1 MSDKKK
7 FLAYA
12 ALYYYLGEV
21 FYIDIGQPA
30 APQYFLPPIP
40 ITLALLWLIQFAARA
55 EIFSRVH
62 LPNLLTGVAWLV
74 MFPLLYTWTY
84 QRQWFMSLIYY
95 DFAVGT
101 AIFILLT
108 SADVLLMSAKKFR
121 LAAALMCLLNFL
133 FWTIPLVELI
143 YYCMTWHCL
152 SPASLMA
159 VYLTNW
165 HEAGEFIRAMIGL
178 PTVALICAGV
188 GFLLRLAFKAHVNF
202 GRRLF
207 NNEELGMKT
216 LVPSPQSLVPNCE
229 RLAAASVALMCSFA
243 ALIHYAPQTSMAGL
257 WKTVTDYAAQ
267 TQLYSQGRDERL
279 ADLHI
284 DAAQTL
290 PAKAKGTV
298 IFIIGESA
306 SRTYMHAY
314 NPAFPFDNT
323 PWLDG
328 KLDKI
333 PPTLPLPADAKLNP
347 DYAPTPDNT
356 PALTPAQ
363 GKFIIFQNVYASWTQ
378 TVPVLQR
385 ALTEQSQYNDKEFF
399 QSVSIVDAARKAG
412 YKTYWFSNQ
421 GRYGEFDSAITL
433 VAKTADV
440 SEWTDDAFDFSE
452 LEDEILLKFFER
464 VDPNEN
470 NFIVFHLMGS
480 HIYYN
485 SRYPRRFKKWVTADG
500 TRMMLVAPSYANSIL
515 YTDFVLSKI
524 FDYAERNL
532 NLQAMIY
539 FSDHGED
546 LEISHNPDVF
556 RFEMLRVPMFIYLSP
571 EYEKLFPDKAST
583 LENRRAEYFTNDM
596 FYDTFCGMINAPSN
610 RYDAGQDFSSAAYR
624 FKRDTLTTML
634 GQHKLTEDKE

>member
-1 MSDKKK
+1 MLSLPLNSLMSDNKK

-30 APQYFLPPIP
+30 APKYFFPPLPV
-40 ITLALLWLIQFAARA
+40 TLALLWLIQFAARK
-55 EIFSRVH
+55 EIFSRPM
-62 LPNLLTGVAWLV
+62 LPNLLTGLAWLV

-108 SADVLLMSAKKFR
+108 STTIILRSAWISC
-121 LAAALMCLLNFL
+121 ALNLI
-133 FWTIPLVELI
+133 FWLVPLVELV
-143 YYCMTWHCL
+143 YYCLTWHCL

-159 VYLTNW
+159 IYLTNW
-165 HEAGEFIRAMIGL
+165 HEAGEFLHAMIGL
-178 PTVALICAGV
+178 PNLFLIFAAIGLALRFFYRTHKEFLQRLTVDK
-188 GFLLRLAFKAHVNF
+188 F
-202 GRRLF
+202 
-207 NNEELGMKT
+207 
-216 LVPSPQSLVPNCE
+216 
-229 RLAAASVALMCSFA
+229 RLAAAVVAFVGSLA
-243 ALIHYAPQTSMAGL
+243 ALIYYVPQTSMAGL

-267 TQLYSQGRDERL
+267 TQRYSEGRNERL
-279 ADLHI
+279 ADLKI

-290 PAKAKGTV
+290 PAKSKGTV
-298 IFIIGESA
+298 IFVIGESA
-306 SRTYMHAY
+306 SRDYMHAY

-323 PWLDG
+323 PWLSS
-328 KLDKI
+328 KLDKV
-333 PPTLPLPADAKLNP
+333 PPPPALPDDVKINP
-347 DYAPTPDNT
+347 DYEATPDNT
-356 PALTPAQ
+356 PRLTTYD

-399 QSVSIVDAARKAG
+399 ESVSIVDAARKAG

-421 GRYGEFDSAITL
+421 GRYGEYESAITL

-440 SEWTDDAFDFSE
+440 SEWTDDAFDFSG
-452 LEDEILLKFFER
+452 LEDETLLKFFER
-464 VDPNEN
+464 VDPHEN

-485 SRYPRRFKKWVTADG
+485 SRYPRSFKKWVTKDG
-500 TRMMLVAPSYANSIL
+500 TGMMLAAPSYANSIL
-515 YTDFVLSKI
+515 YTDYVLSKI
-524 FDYAERNL
+524 FDYAKDNL

-546 LEISHNPDVF
+546 LKISHNPDVF

-571 EYEKLFPDKAST
+571 EYERLCPEQATT
-583 LENRRAEYFTNDM
+583 LESRREEYFTNDM
-596 FYDTFCGMINAPSN
+596 FYDTFCGLINAPSN
-610 RYDAGQDFSSAAYR
+610 RYDAGQDFSSPAYR
-624 FKRDTLTTML
+624 FTRDTLTTML
-634 GQHKLTEDKE
+634 GQHKLTDDKE

>member
-1 MSDKKK
+1 MSDKKI
-7 FLAYA
+7 FLAHA

-40 ITLALLWLIQFAARA
+40 ITIALLWLIQFSSG
-55 EIFSRVH
+55 EKIFSRAH
-62 LPNLLTGVAWLV
+62 LPNFLTGAAWLV

-101 AIFILLT
+101 AIFIFLT
-108 SADVLLMSAKKFR
+108 SALIIFRSPKICVLNLF
-121 LAAALMCLLNFL
+121 

-159 VYLTNW
+159 IYLTNW
-165 HEAGEFIRAMIGL
+165 HEAGEFIRAMIGIPAAAIIFFAIGIFL
-178 PTVALICAGV
+178 RLTFKSHEKFLQKLTLDTERTAAAAVALIGS
-188 GFLLRLAFKAHVNF
+188 F
-202 GRRLF
+202 
-207 NNEELGMKT
+207 
-216 LVPSPQSLVPNCE
+216 
-229 RLAAASVALMCSFA
+229 VALIF
-243 ALIHYAPQTSMAGL
+243 YVPQTSMAGL

-267 TQLYSQGRDERL
+267 TQLYSENRAARL
-279 ADLHI
+279 EDLKLS
-284 DAAQTL
+284 TENNL
-290 PAKAKGTV
+290 GGTI
-298 IFIIGESA
+298 IFVIGESA
-306 SRTYMHAY
+306 SRDYMHAY
-314 NPAFPFDNT
+314 NPDFPFDDT
-323 PWLDG
+323 PWLSS
-328 KLDKI
+328 KLEKNF
-333 PPTLPLPADAKLNP
+333 PVKNLPDDAKLNE
-347 DYAPTPDNT
+347 DYKATDDNT
-356 PALTPAQ
+356 PNLTKAD
-363 GKFIIFQNVYASWTQ
+363 GKFIVFKNVYASWTQ

-385 ALTEQSQYNDKEFF
+385 ALTEQSQYNDKKFF
-399 QSVSIVDAARKAG
+399 ESVSIVDAARKAG
-412 YKTYWFSNQ
+412 YKTFWFSNQ

-452 LEDEILLKFFER
+452 LEDEVLLKFFER
-464 VDPNEN
+464 VDSNEK

-485 SRYPRRFKKWVTADG
+485 SRYPRKFKKWVTRDG
-500 TRMMLVAPSYANSIL
+500 TGMMLAAPSYANSIL
-515 YTDFVLSKI
+515 YTDFILSKI
-524 FDYAERNL
+524 FDYAKKNL

-556 RFEMLRVPMFIYLSP
+556 RFEMLRIPMFIYFSP
-571 EYEKLFPDKAST
+571 EYEKVFPEKVST
-583 LENRRAEYFTNDM
+583 LENRREEYFTNDM
-596 FYDTFCGMINAPSN
+596 FYDTFCGLINAKSN
-610 RYDAGQDFSSAAYR
+610 RYDAGQDFSSAEYKFNR
-624 FKRDTLTTML
+624 ETLTTML

>member
-1 MSDKKK
+1 MSDKKI
-7 FLAYA
+7 FLAHA

-30 APQYFLPPIP
+30 APQYFLPPLPVTI
-40 ITLALLWLIQFAARA
+40 ALLWLIQFSSG
-55 EIFSRVH
+55 EKIFSRAH

-101 AIFILLT
+101 AIFIFLT
-108 SADVLLMSAKKFR
+108 SAIVIFHCALRITHCALFFCVL
-121 LAAALMCLLNFL
+121 NL
-133 FWTIPLVELI
+133 FFWLIPLTELI

-159 VYLTNW
+159 IYLTNW

-178 PTVALICAGV
+178 PTAALILLLIGFFLRLTFTAHKKFLQRLTLDTERTAAAAVAL
-188 GFLLRLAFKAHVNF
+188 
-202 GRRLF
+202 
-207 NNEELGMKT
+207 LG
-216 LVPSPQSLVPNCE
+216 
-229 RLAAASVALMCSFA
+229 SFA
-243 ALIHYAPQTSMAGL
+243 ALIFYLPQTSMAGL
-257 WKTVTDYAAQ
+257 YKTVTDYAAQ
-267 TQLYSQGRDERL
+267 TQLYSENRAARL
-279 ADLHI
+279 ADLKLS
-284 DAAQTL
+284 TENNL
-290 PAKAKGTV
+290 GGTI
-298 IFIIGESA
+298 IFVIGESA
-306 SRTYMHAY
+306 SRDYMHAY
-314 NPAFPFDNT
+314 NPAFPFDDT
-323 PWLDG
+323 PWLSS
-328 KLDKI
+328 KLEKI
-333 PPTLPLPADAKLNP
+333 PPTPALPDDAKINP
-347 DYAPTPDNT
+347 DYKATPDNT
-356 PALTPAQ
+356 PNLTPAD
-363 GKFIIFQNVYASWTQ
+363 GKFIIFKNVYASWTQ

-399 QSVSIVDAARKAG
+399 ESVSIVDAARKAG

-440 SEWTDDAFDFSE
+440 SDWTDDAFDFSE
-452 LEDEILLKFFER
+452 LEDEVLLKFFER
-464 VDPNEN
+464 VNPDDK

-485 SRYPRRFKKWVTADG
+485 SRYPRRFKKWVTRDG
-500 TRMMLVAPSYANSIL
+500 TGMMLAAPSYANSIL

-524 FDYAERNL
+524 FDYAAQNL

-556 RFEMLRVPMFIYLSP
+556 RFEMLRVPMFMYFSA
-571 EYEKLFPDKAST
+571 EYEKIFPDKVAT
-583 LENRRAEYFTNDM
+583 LENNREKYFTNDM
-596 FYDTFCGMINAPSN
+596 FYDTFCGIINAQSN
-610 RYDAGQDFSSAAYR
+610 RYDAGQDFSSAEYKFTR
-624 FKRDTLTTML
+624 ETLTTML
-634 GQHKLTEDKE
+634 GQHKLTEDEE

>member
-1 MSDKKK
+1 MLARMQNLPLNSLMTDTKK

-30 APQYFLPPIP
+30 ASKYFLPPIP
-40 ITLALLWLIQFAARA
+40 ATIALLWLIQFAARK
-55 EIFSRVH
+55 EIFSRPM
-62 LPNLLTGVAWLV
+62 LPNLLTGLAWLM

-108 SADVLLMSAKKFR
+108 SAEVLLSRFR
-121 LAAALMCLLNFL
+121 LVAALMCVLNL
-133 FWTIPLVELI
+133 FFWLVPLVELI
-143 YYCMTWHCL
+143 YYCLTWHCL

-159 VYLTNW
+159 IYLTNW
-165 HEAGEFIRAMIGL
+165 HEASEFIRAMIGL
-178 PTVALICAGV
+178 PNVILICAAIGIVLKFFYRAHKNFTAQLSVIDTRRNLAAIVALIG
-188 GFLLRLAFKAHVNF
+188 
-202 GRRLF
+202 
-207 NNEELGMKT
+207 
-216 LVPSPQSLVPNCE
+216 SL
-229 RLAAASVALMCSFA
+229 S
-243 ALIHYAPQTSMAGL
+243 ALIYYTPQTSMAGL
-257 WKTVTDYAAQ
+257 WKTVTDYAEQ

-279 ADLHI
+279 ADLQI
-284 DAAQTL
+284 DAARTL
-290 PAKAKGTV
+290 AAKAPGTV
-298 IFIIGESA
+298 ILVIGESA
-306 SRTYMHAY
+306 SRDYMHAY
-314 NPAFPFDNT
+314 NPNFPFDDT
-323 PWLDG
+323 PWLSS
-328 KLDKI
+328 KLEKI
-333 PPTLPLPADAKLNP
+333 LPPSELPNDAKINP
-347 DYAPTPDNT
+347 DYQTTPDNT
-356 PALTPAQ
+356 PNLTTDA

-399 QSVSIVDAARKAG
+399 ESVSIVDVARKAG

-452 LEDEILLKFFER
+452 LEDEVLLKFLER
-464 VDPNEN
+464 VDPHEN
-470 NFIVFHLMGS
+470 NFIVLHIMGS

-485 SRYPRRFKKWVTADG
+485 SRYPRRFKKWVTKDG
-500 TRMMLVAPSYANSIL
+500 TGMMLAAPSYANSIL
-515 YTDFVLSKI
+515 YTDYVLSKI
-524 FDYAERNL
+524 FDYAAAKL

-556 RFEMLRVPMFIYLSP
+556 RFEMVRVPMFIYLSSEYVGTFP
-571 EYEKLFPDKAST
+571 EQTAT
-583 LENRRAEYFTNDM
+583 LENHSDKYFTNDL
-596 FYDTFCGMINAPSN
+596 FYDTLCGLINAPSN
-610 RYDAGQDFSSAAYR
+610 RYDAEQDFSSAKYR
-624 FKRDTLTTML
+624 FTRNTLTTML

>member
-1 MSDKKK
+1 MTDNQK
-7 FLAYA
+7 FLLCAG
-12 ALYYYLGEV
+12 LYYYLCEV

-40 ITLALLWLIQFAARA
+40 VTIALLWLIQFAANTELFNR
-55 EIFSRVH
+55 RH
-62 LPNLLTGVAWLV
+62 LPNLLTGLAWCAT
-74 MFPLLYTWTY
+74 FPLLFTWTY

-101 AIFILLT
+101 AIFIFLT
-108 SADVLLMSAKKFR
+108 GALIIFR
-121 LAAALMCLLNFL
+121 APLIICALNLI
-133 FWTIPLVELI
+133 FWLVPLIEVV

-159 VYLTNW
+159 LYLTNW
-165 HEAGEFIRAMIGL
+165 HESIEFLRAMLGL
-178 PTVALICAGV
+178 PTVAVILLLI
-188 GFLLRLAFKAHVNF
+188 GFFMRLVYKAHKNF
-202 GRRLF
+202 LRMLTF
-207 NNEELGMKT
+207 DT
-216 LVPSPQSLVPNCE
+216 E
-229 RLAAASVALMCSFA
+229 RTAAAAVAMLGSIA
-243 ALIHYAPQTSMAGL
+243 ALIFYAPQTSMAGL

-267 TQLYSQGRDERL
+267 TQLYSKNREERL
-279 ADLHI
+279 ADLKI
-284 DAAQTL
+284 DADNAL
-290 PAKAKGTV
+290 PAKVKGTV
-298 IFIIGESA
+298 IFVIGESA

-314 NPAFPFDNT
+314 NPNFPFDDT
-323 PWLDG
+323 PWLDS
-328 KLDKI
+328 KLEKNF
-333 PPTLPLPADAKLNP
+333 PMQNLPEDAKLNP
-347 DYAPTPDNT
+347 DYSAAVDNT
-356 PALTPAQ
+356 PNLTPPE
-363 GKFIIFQNVYASWTQ
+363 GKFIVFENIYASWTQ

-399 QSVSIVDAARKAG
+399 ESISIVDAARKAG

-440 SEWTDDAFDFSE
+440 SDWTDDTFDFTE
-452 LEDEILLKFFER
+452 LEDEILLKYLDR

-470 NFIVFHLMGS
+470 NFIVLHLMGS

-485 SRYPRRFKKWVTADG
+485 SRYPRRFKKWLTKDG
-500 TRMMLVAPSYANSIL
+500 TRMMLAAPSYANSIL

-524 FDYAERNL
+524 FDYARANL

-556 RFEMLRVPMFIYLSP
+556 RFEMLRVPMFIWFSP
-571 EYEKLFPDKAST
+571 AYEKIFPDKVTT
-583 LENRRAEYFTNDM
+583 LDSRRAEYFTNDM
-596 FYDTFCGMINAPSN
+596 FYDTFCGIINAPSN
-610 RYDAGQDFSSAAYR
+610 RYDAAQDFSSAAYN
-624 FKRDTLTTML
+624 FNRDNLTTML

>member
-1 MSDKKK
+1 MSDTKK

-21 FYIDIGQPA
+21 FYIDIGQSA

-40 ITLALLWLIQFAARA
+40 ATIALLWLIQYAAQ
-55 EIFSRVH
+55 EKIFSRSM
-62 LPNLLTGVAWLV
+62 LPNLLTGLAWCI

-108 SADVLLMSAKKFR
+108 SAEVLLSKFR
-121 LAAALMCLLNFL
+121 FAAALMCLLNL
-133 FWTIPLVELI
+133 FFWLIPLVELI
-143 YYCMTWHCL
+143 YYCLTWHCL

-159 VYLTNW
+159 IYLTNW

-178 PTVALICAGV
+178 PTVAIICAV
-188 GFLLRLAFKAHVNF
+188 IGFLLWLAFKVHRDF
-202 GRRLF
+202 GQRLK
-207 NNEELGMKT
+207 LDKKK
-216 LVPSPQSLVPNCE
+216 L
-229 RLAAASVALMCSFA
+229 LAATVALVGSLS
-243 ALIHYAPQTSMAGL
+243 ALIYYVPQTSMAGL

-267 TQLYSQGRDERL
+267 TQLYSQGREERL

-298 IFIIGESA
+298 ILIIGESA
-306 SRTYMHAY
+306 SRDYMHAY

-323 PWLDG
+323 PWLERTMSNAQCV
-328 KLDKI
+328 I
-333 PPTLPLPADAKLNP
+333 RNETLPDDAKINP
-347 DYAPTPDNT
+347 DYEATPDNT
-356 PALTPAQ
+356 PNLTK
-363 GKFIIFQNVYASWTQ
+363 GDGTFILFKNVYASWTQ

-399 QSVSIVDAARKAG
+399 ESVSIIDAARKAG

-421 GRYGEFDSAITL
+421 GRYGEYDSAITL

-452 LEDEILLKFFER
+452 LEDEILLKFLDT

-485 SRYPRRFKKWVTADG
+485 SRYPRRFKKWLTADG
-500 TRMMLVAPSYANSIL
+500 TRMMLATPSYANSIL

-524 FDYAERNL
+524 FDYAAQNL

-556 RFEMLRVPMFIYLSP
+556 RFEMLRIPMFIYLSP
-571 EYEKLFPDKAST
+571 EYEKFFPEQTAT
-583 LENRRAEYFTNDM
+583 LENNREKYFTNDM
-596 FYDTFCGMINAPSN
+596 IYDTLCGLINAPSN
-610 RYDAGQDFSSAAYR
+610 RYDAGQDFSSDKYC
-624 FKRDTLTTML
+624 FTHDTLTTML
-634 GQHKLTEDKE
+634 GQHKLTEDRK

>member
-1 MSDKKK
+1 MSDNKK

-30 APQYFLPPIP
+30 AAQYFLPPIP
-40 ITLALLWLIQFAARA
+40 ITIALLWLIQYSSG
-55 EIFSRVH
+55 EKIFSQAH
-62 LPNLLTGVAWLV
+62 LPNLLTGLAWC
-74 MFPLLYTWTY
+74 MAFPLFYTWTY

-101 AIFILLT
+101 AIFIFLASATVILRSPIIICVLNLFFLL
-108 SADVLLMSAKKFR
+108 V
-121 LAAALMCLLNFL
+121 
-133 FWTIPLVELI
+133 PLIELI

-159 VYLTNW
+159 IYLTNW
-165 HEAGEFIRAMIGL
+165 HEAIEFIRAMIGI
-178 PTVALICAGV
+178 PTVLIICAV
-188 GFLLRLAFKAHVNF
+188 IGFLLRLAYKSHKNF
-202 GRRLF
+202 GQRLTF
-207 NNEELGMKT
+207 DTKKI
-216 LVPSPQSLVPNCE
+216 
-229 RLAAASVALMCSFA
+229 LAATVALVGSLA
-243 ALIHYAPQTSMAGL
+243 ALIYYVPQTSMVGL
-257 WKTVTDYAAQ
+257 LKTVTDYAAQ
-267 TQLYSQGRDERL
+267 TQLYSKNYAERF
-279 ADLHI
+279 ADLKI

-290 PAKAKGTV
+290 AAKSKGTV
-298 IFIIGESA
+298 ILVIGESA
-306 SRTYMHAY
+306 SRDYMQAY
-314 NPAFPFDNT
+314 NPEFPFDNT
-323 PWLDG
+323 TWLSS
-328 KLDKI
+328 KLEKVSAPAQIPDDVKI
-333 PPTLPLPADAKLNP
+333 NP
-347 DYAPTPDNT
+347 DYEITAENT
-356 PALTPAQ
+356 PNMTPAP
-363 GKFIIFQNVYASWTQ
+363 GKFIIFKNAYASWTQ

-385 ALTEQSQYNDKEFF
+385 ALTEQSQYNDKEFYD
-399 QSVSIVDAARKAG
+399 SVSIIDVARKAG

-485 SRYPRRFKKWVTADG
+485 SRYPRRFKKWVTKDG
-500 TRMMLVAPSYANSIL
+500 TGMMLAAPSYYNSIL

-524 FDYAERNL
+524 FDYAAQNL
-532 NLQAMIY
+532 NLQVMIY

-546 LEISHNPDVF
+546 LEISHNPDMF
-556 RFEMLRVPMFIYLSP
+556 RFEMLRIPLFIYVSP
-571 EYEKLFPDKAST
+571 EYEKIFPDRVTT
-583 LENRRAEYFTNDM
+583 LEKNRKNHFTNDLI
-596 FYDTFCGMINAPSN
+596 YDTFCGLINAPSN
-610 RYDAGQDFSSAAYR
+610 RCDAEQDFSSAEYKFNR
-624 FKRDTLTTML
+624 ETLTTML

>member
-1 MSDKKK
+1 MTDTTK
-7 FLAYA
+7 FLLYA

-40 ITLALLWLIQFAARA
+40 ITIALLWLIQYA
-55 EIFSRVH
+55 SRTELFNRRH

-74 MFPLLYTWTY
+74 MFPLLFTWTY

-101 AIFILLT
+101 AIFIFLT
-108 SADVLLMSAKKFR
+108 SALIIFR
-121 LAAALMCLLNFL
+121 SPLTICALNLI
-133 FWTIPLVELI
+133 FWLIPLVELI

-159 VYLTNW
+159 IYLTNW
-165 HEAGEFIRAMIGL
+165 HESIEFIRAMIGL
-178 PTVALICAGV
+178 PTVALILLTIGI
-188 GFLLRLAFKAHVNF
+188 FLRLTFKAHAKF
-202 GRRLF
+202 LRQAF
-207 NNEELGMKT
+207 DT
-216 LVPSPQSLVPNCE
+216 E
-229 RLAAASVALMCSFA
+229 RLAAAAIALIGSFA
-243 ALIHYAPQTSMAGL
+243 ALIFYMPQTSMAGL
-257 WKTVTDYAAQ
+257 WKTVTDYAEQ
-267 TQLYSQGRDERL
+267 TQRYSQNRAERL
-279 ADLHI
+279 ADLNI
-284 DAAQTL
+284 DAANTL
-290 PAKAKGTV
+290 PAKVKGTV
-298 IFIIGESA
+298 IFVIGESA
-306 SRTYMHAY
+306 SRDYMHAY
-314 NPAFPFDNT
+314 NTNFFDNT
-323 PWLDG
+323 PWLDS
-328 KLDKI
+328 KLEKI
-333 PPTLPLPADAKLNP
+333 SPTPNLPDDAKINLE
-347 DYAPTPDNT
+347 YKATPDNT
-356 PALTPAQ
+356 PNLTHTD

-399 QSVSIVDAARKAG
+399 DSVSIVDVARKAG

-433 VAKTADV
+433 VAKTSDV
-440 SEWTDDAFDFSE
+440 SEWTDDTFDFSE
-452 LEDEILLKFFER
+452 LEDEILLKFFDR

-485 SRYPRRFKKWVTADG
+485 SRYPRRFKKWLTADG
-500 TRMMLVAPSYANSIL
+500 TRMMLAAPSYANSIL

-524 FDYAERNL
+524 FDYAAANL

-556 RFEMLRVPMFIYLSP
+556 RFEMLRVPMFVWLSP
-571 EYEKLFPDKAST
+571 EYEKIFPDKVAR
-583 LENRRAEYFTNDM
+583 LESRRAEYFTNDM
-596 FYDTFCGMINAPSN
+596 FYDTFCGLINAPSN
-610 RYDAGQDFSSAAYR
+610 RCDSGQDFSAAEYK
-624 FKRDTLTTML
+624 FNRDTLTTML

>member
-1 MSDKKK
+1 MSDKKI
-7 FLAYA
+7 FLAQA
-12 ALYYYLGEV
+12 ALYYYLCEV

-40 ITLALLWLIQFAARA
+40 ATIALLWLIQYASGTELFNR
-55 EIFSRVH
+55 RH
-62 LPNLLTGVAWLV
+62 LPNLLTGLAWCAT
-74 MFPLLYTWTY
+74 FPLLYTWTY

-108 SADVLLMSAKKFR
+108 SAMILLRSPLIICVL
-121 LAAALMCLLNFL
+121 NL
-133 FWTIPLVELI
+133 FFWLIPLTEII

-159 VYLTNW
+159 LYLTNW
-165 HEAGEFIRAMIGL
+165 HEAGEFIRAMIGI
-178 PTVALICAGV
+178 PTAAIIFLAI
-188 GFLLRLAFKAHVNF
+188 GFFMRLAFKAHKKF
-202 GRRLF
+202 LR
-207 NNEELGMKT
+207 T
-216 LVPSPQSLVPNCE
+216 LTLDRKKICAAVIALVGSL
-229 RLAAASVALMCSFA
+229 S
-243 ALIHYAPQTSMAGL
+243 ALIYYAPQTSMAGL

-267 TQLYSQGRDERL
+267 TQLYSQNRAERL
-279 ADLHI
+279 ADLKI

-290 PAKAKGTV
+290 PAKLKGTV
-298 IFIIGESA
+298 IFVIGESA

-314 NPAFPFDNT
+314 NPDFPFDDT
-323 PWLDG
+323 PWLDS
-328 KLDKI
+328 KLEKI
-333 PPTLPLPADAKLNP
+333 SPIPNLPDDAKINP
-347 DYAPTPDNT
+347 DYKATADNT
-356 PALTPAQ
+356 PNLTPAQ
-363 GKFIIFQNVYASWTQ
+363 GKFIIFRNVYASWTQ

-399 QSVSIVDAARKAG
+399 DAVSIVDAARKSG
-412 YKTYWFSNQ
+412 FKTYWFSNQ

-440 SEWTDDAFDFSE
+440 SEWSDDTFDFSE
-452 LEDEILLKFFER
+452 LEDEVLLKFFER
-464 VDPNEN
+464 VNPAEN
-470 NFIVFHLMGS
+470 NFIVLHLMGS

-485 SRYPRRFKKWVTADG
+485 SRYPRAFKKWVTRDG
-500 TRMMLVAPSYANSIL
+500 TGMMLAAPSYANSIL

-524 FDYAERNL
+524 FDYARANL

-556 RFEMLRVPMFIYLSP
+556 RFEMLRVPMFMYFSP
-571 EYEKLFPDKAST
+571 DYEKIFPDKVSV
-583 LENRRAEYFTNDM
+583 LESRRAEYFTNDM
-596 FYDTFCGMINAPSN
+596 FYDTFCGIINAQSN
-610 RYDAGQDFSSAAYR
+610 RYDAAQDFSAAEYKFTR
-624 FKRDTLTTML
+624 ETLTTML

>member
-1 MSDKKK
+1 MTDRQK

-40 ITLALLWLIQFAARA
+40 ITIALLWLIQYSSG
-55 EIFSRVH
+55 EKLFSRAH
-62 LPNLLTGVAWLV
+62 LPNLLTGLAWCAA
-74 MFPLLYTWTY
+74 FPLFYTWTY

-101 AIFILLT
+101 AIFIFLVSATIILRFPPIICALNLFFLL
-108 SADVLLMSAKKFR
+108 
-121 LAAALMCLLNFL
+121 
-133 FWTIPLVELI
+133 IPLVELI

-159 VYLTNW
+159 IYLTNW
-165 HEAGEFIRAMIGL
+165 HEAGEFLRAMIGIPNL
-178 PTVALICAGV
+178 IIICAVLGVVLRFFYRTHKQFVSKVILDRKKLFAAIISLIGSLFALIYYV
-188 GFLLRLAFKAHVNF
+188 
-202 GRRLF
+202 
-207 NNEELGMKT
+207 
-216 LVPSPQSLVPNCE
+216 
-229 RLAAASVALMCSFA
+229 
-243 ALIHYAPQTSMAGL
+243 PQTSMAGL
-257 WKTVTDYAAQ
+257 YKTVTDYAEQ
-267 TQLYSQGRDERL
+267 MQLYSKNRAERL
-279 ADLHI
+279 ADLKI
-284 DAAQTL
+284 STENPL
-290 PAKAKGTV
+290 NGTIILV
-298 IFIIGESA
+298 IGESA
-306 SRTYMHAY
+306 SRDYMHAY
-314 NPAFPFDNT
+314 NPDFPFNDTPWLESKLEKNFPLKNLPDDAKINPDYKISEDNT
-323 PWLDG
+323 P
-328 KLDKI
+328 
-333 PPTLPLPADAKLNP
+333 N
-347 DYAPTPDNT
+347 
-356 PALTPAQ
+356 LTTAQ
-363 GKFIIFQNVYASWTQ
+363 GDFINFSNVYASWTQ

-399 QSVSIVDAARKAG
+399 ESVSIVDAARKMG

-440 SEWTDDAFDFSE
+440 SEWTDDTFDFSE
-452 LEDEILLKFFER
+452 LEDEILLKFFDK
-464 VDPNEN
+464 VDPNEK

-485 SRYPRRFKKWVTADG
+485 SRYPRRFKKWVTKNG
-500 TRMMLVAPSYANSIL
+500 SGMMLAAPSYANSIL

-524 FDYAERNL
+524 FDYATQNL

-556 RFEMLRVPMFIYLSP
+556 RFEMLRIPMFMYFSP
-571 EYEKLFPDKAST
+571 EYEKIFPEKVSK

-596 FYDTFCGMINAPSN
+596 FYDTFCGIINAKSN
-610 RYDAGQDFSSAAYR
+610 RYDAAQDFSSAEYKFTR
-624 FKRDTLTTML
+624 ETLTTML

>member
-1 MSDKKK
+1 MSDNKK

-40 ITLALLWLIQFAARA
+40 VTIAMLWLIQYAARA
-55 EIFSRVH
+55 EIYSRPL
-62 LPNLLTGVAWLV
+62 LPNLLTGLAWCVA
-74 MFPLLYTWTY
+74 FPLFYTWTY

-108 SADVLLMSAKKFR
+108 SAEVLFHYALRITHCA
-121 LAAALMCLLNFL
+121 LLMCLLNL
-133 FWTIPLVELI
+133 AFWIIPLIELI

-159 VYLTNW
+159 IYLTNW

-178 PTVALICAGV
+178 PTVAIICAV
-188 GFLLRLAFKAHVNF
+188 IGFLLWLAFKVHGDF
-202 GRRLF
+202 GRRL
-207 NNEELGMKT
+207 ELDEKKI
-216 LVPSPQSLVPNCE
+216 
-229 RLAAASVALMCSFA
+229 LAATVALIGSLA
-243 ALIHYAPQTSMAGL
+243 ALIYYVPQTSMAGL

-267 TQLYSQGRDERL
+267 TQLYSEGREERV

-284 DAAQTL
+284 DSAQAL

-298 IFIIGESA
+298 ILVIGESA
-306 SRTYMHAY
+306 SRDYMHAY

-323 PWLDG
+323 PWLDS

-333 PPTLPLPADAKLNP
+333 SPTPALPADVKLNN
-347 DYAPTPDNT
+347 DYKMTPDNT
-356 PALTPAQ
+356 PSLTNSV
-363 GKFIIFQNVYASWTQ
+363 GTFIILKNCYASWTQ

-385 ALTEQSQYNDKEFF
+385 ALTEQSQYNGKEFF
-399 QSVSIVDAARKAG
+399 ESVSIIDVARKAG

-421 GRYGEFDSAITL
+421 GRYGEYDSAITL

-452 LEDEILLKFFER
+452 LEDESLLKFFER
-464 VDPNEN
+464 VDPTEN

-480 HIYYN
+480 HIYYS
-485 SRYPRRFKKWVTADG
+485 SRYPRRFKKWVTGDG
-500 TRMMLVAPSYANSIL
+500 TGMMLAAPSYANSIL

-524 FDYAERNL
+524 FDYAAQNL

-571 EYEKLFPDKAST
+571 AYVAHFPERTAT
-583 LENRRAEYFTNDM
+583 LNRRREEYFTNDM
-596 FYDTFCGMINAPSN
+596 FYDTFCGLINAPSN
-610 RYDAGQDFSSAAYR
+610 RYDAGQDFSSTGYK
-624 FKRDTLTTML
+624 FTRDTLTTML